1 MTAKYSRTDD
11 FFVNTAD
18 LSARRPPPRS
28 QNAAVQ
34 ILQLP
39 AVIVA
44 SYLAYIGGTIFFWN
58 LLNDFPAIL
67 AIIVKI
73 LASKVGIHLDSLDT
87 FLNIF
92 IVNIT
97 NVVEAGWL
105 GFLVAFPYIIY
116 SVANGLYVQWRTNI
130 PIYRNIVFL
139 SDITQSVFLLAVIV
153 GLYTLMLNVKD
164 NTQIPINWNVVSRRF
179 SVEVSEGPD
188 FNTELTWLKDIP
200 LVGDSLANVNVLR
213 PGTATRALMTGVINT
228 LRAVLLALVFSTL
241 LGIFVGIGLLS
252 NNWLVRNLSTIYVE
266 IFRNTPLLV
275 QLFFI
280 FRGLLGVLP
289 TSPRDAY
296 KLGDFYLSGRGLNFP
311 KVLTTD
317 TYPYFLVSVIA
328 GLVVGIYLWRWR
340 LKVQDET
347 GKPANTLAWFSM
359 AFWGLGAIGL
369 GLAFAVGGSP
379 FKLDY
384 PVLDRFNFSGGS
396 RWSSGYLTLVVGL
409 TLYTGAFIADIVR
422 AGIQSVSYGQIE
434 AARAHGLTS
443 NQTLRLVVLPQAM
456 RLIVPP
462 LTNQYLNL
470 SKNSSLAIAIGFY
483 DLYNVA
489 TVVQNQTGQAV
500 ALFAILMG
508 TYLVISLLISLLM
521 NMVNRSMR
529 LKTR

>member
-34 ILQLP
+34 FLKRP
-39 AVIVA
+39 IVLV
-44 SYLAYIGGTIFFWN
+44 SIYLAYVVLILVNWDTLHGWLVEDILDKPPEKIGNG
-58 LLNDFPAIL
+58 
-67 AIIVKI
+67 
-73 LASKVGIHLDSLDT
+73 
-87 FLNIF
+87 
-92 IVNIT
+92 
-97 NVVEAGWL
+97 VEAMWL
-105 GFLVAFPYIIY
+105 GFWIALPYLVY
-116 SVANGLYVQWRTNI
+116 SVINAVSVQVRLGI
-130 PIYRNIVFL
+130 PFFRNIDFL
-139 SDITQSVFLLAVIV
+139 SDITQVVFLFAVV
-153 GLYTLMLNVKD
+153 AGLYTLMLNVKD

-200 LVGDSLANVNVLR
+200 LVGDSLAGANVLR

-289 TSPRDAY
+289 TSPREAY

-328 GLVVGIYLWRWR
+328 GLVVGAFLWRWR

-359 AFWGLGAIGL
+359 AFLGLGAVGL

>member
-1 MTAKYSRTDD
+1 MTAKTDYSRNDD

-28 QNAAVQ
+28 KNAVVQ
-34 ILQLP
+34 FLKRP
-39 AVIVA
+39 IVLV
-44 SYLAYIGGTIFFWN
+44 SIYLAYVV
-58 LLNDFPAIL
+58 LLLINW
-67 AIIVKI
+67 
-73 LASKVGIHLDSLDT
+73 DSLKNWLVDDI
-87 FLNIF
+87 LNRPAAEIGNG
-92 IVNIT
+92 I
-97 NVVEAGWL
+97 EAMWL
-105 GFLVAFPYIIY
+105 GFWIALPYLIY
-116 SVANGLYVQWRTNI
+116 SIISAFAIQMRLGI
-130 PIYRNIVFL
+130 PFFRNLDFL
-139 SDITQSVFLLAVIV
+139 SDITQVVFLFAVV
-153 GLYTLMLNVKD
+153 AGLYTLALNVMD
-164 NTQIPINWNVVSRRF
+164 NTQIPINWNVVQRQF
-179 SVEVSEGPD
+179 PVEVSEGPD
-188 FNTELTWLKDIP
+188 FNKEITWLKDIP
-200 LVGDSLANVNVLR
+200 LIGNTLADAIVLQ
-213 PGTATRALMTGVINT
+213 PGTVTRSLITGVINT
-228 LRAVLLALVFSTL
+228 LRAVLLALIFSTV
-241 LGIFVGIGLLS
+241 LGVFVGVGLLS
-252 NNWLVRNLSTIYVE
+252 NNWLVRNISTVYVE

-280 FRGLLGVLP
+280 YRGLLGVLP
-289 TSPRDAY
+289 TSPRDAHQF
-296 KLGDFYLSGRGLNFP
+296 GDFYLSGRGLNFP

-317 TYPYFLVSVIA
+317 TYSYFFVCVIA
-328 GLVVGIYLWRWR
+328 GLVVGAFLWRWR

-347 GKPANTLAWFSM
+347 GKPANTLAWFSL
-359 AFWGLGAIGL
+359 AFVGLGAVGL
-369 GLAFAVGGSP
+369 GLAFALGGSP

-409 TLYTGAFIADIVR
+409 TFYTGAFIADIVR

-508 TYLVISLLISLLM
+508 AYLVISLLISLLM
-521 NMVNRSMR
+521 NIVNRSLR